1 MVLVLNNYTSVDIFY
16 LEREKRDIA
25 KGKMCK
31 HQATDVLKIHSE
43 KKKNIWQGG
52 GNFRAL
58 KKIK

>member
-43 KKKNIWQGG
+43 KKKKYMAGG
-52 GNFRAL
+52 RKF
-58 KKIK
+58 